1 MVLAAVC
8 GKMLHAFAAAMGG
21 ADVVWLVASSSLG
34 LQDKLQ
40 SEGGRWRSL
49 LAAVMEDS
57 KGFW

>member
-8 GKMLHAFAAAMGG
+8 GKMLHDIV
-21 ADVVWLVASSSLG
+21 ADVVWFLASSSLG

-40 SEGGRWRSL
+40 SDGRRWRSL

-57 KGFW
+57 KGI

>member
-1 MVLAAVC
+1 
-8 GKMLHAFAAAMGG
+8 MLVGEEEDPG
-21 ADVVWLVASSSLG
+21 VWHHIW

-57 KGFW
+57 KGFL

>member
-1 MVLAAVC
+1 MMLAAVC
-8 GKMLHAFAAAMGG
+8 GKMLHDIAAAMGG
-21 ADVVWLVASSSLG
+21 ADVVWFLASSLG

-57 KGFW
+57 KGFL